1 MGEREGR
8 SSSHMACRVQGVGLS
23 RHLVAPERPIHSR
36 HWAPYVPQT
45 SHGPTSQYAADLR
58 RYLRGSHACPE
69 FAAQH
74 AVRPSAGTT
83 VGRAYRSRA
92 RNAARFKGMEAAFLS
107 PRDAVAAGVP
117 KSTAHRIKDHLS
129 SAVAG
134 QLLVIDGAVV
144 TSPEGVIAVLHEL
157 AERAEAAEAALQEAR
172 LRTDRLDQDLQLTR
186 HELDVQ
192 RARAATMG
200 PRLAAVAAQ
209 VAQLLDENLN
219 APESKLTG

>member
-1 MGEREGR
+1 
-8 SSSHMACRVQGVGLS
+8 
-23 RHLVAPERPIHSR
+23 
-36 HWAPYVPQT
+36 
-45 SHGPTSQYAADLR
+45 
-58 RYLRGSHACPE
+58 
-69 FAAQH
+69 
-74 AVRPSAGTT
+74 
-83 VGRAYRSRA
+83 
-92 RNAARFKGMEAAFLS
+92 
-107 PRDAVAAGVP
+107 
-117 KSTAHRIKDHLS
+117 
-129 SAVAG
+129 
-134 QLLVIDGAVV
+134 
-144 TSPEGVIAVLHEL
+144 L

>member
-1 MGEREGR
+1 
-8 SSSHMACRVQGVGLS
+8 
-23 RHLVAPERPIHSR
+23 
-36 HWAPYVPQT
+36 
-45 SHGPTSQYAADLR
+45 
-58 RYLRGSHACPE
+58 
-69 FAAQH
+69 
-74 AVRPSAGTT
+74 
-83 VGRAYRSRA
+83 
-92 RNAARFKGMEAAFLS
+92 MEAAFLS

-134 QLLVIDGAVV
+134 QLLVIDGAAV
-144 TSPEGVIAVLHEL
+144 TSPEGVNAVLRGL
-157 AERAEAAEAALQEAR
+157 AERAEAAEVALQEAR
-172 LRTDRLDQDLQLTR
+172 LRADQLDQDLQLTR

>member
-1 MGEREGR
+1 MGEGDAQ
-8 SSSHMACRVQGVGLS
+8 SSSHTACRVHALGLS
-23 RHLVAPERPIHSR
+23 RHLAAPERPLQSR
-36 HWAPYVPQT
+36 HRAPHVPQT
-45 SHGPTSQYAADLR
+45 SHGPTSQYAVDLR
-58 RYLRGSHACPE
+58 RYLRGSHARPE
-69 FAAQH
+69 IAAQH

-92 RNAARFKGMEAAFLS
+92 QNAARFRGMEAAFLS
-107 PRDAVAAGVP
+107 PREAVAAGVP

-134 QLLVIDGAVV
+134 QLLVIDGAAV
-144 TSPEGVIAVLHEL
+144 TSPGGVIAVLRGL
-157 AERAEAAEAALQEAR
+157 AERAEAAEVALQEAR
-172 LRTDRLDQDLQLTR
+172 LRADQLDQDLQLTR